1 MVFFRKRTSVP
12 EELGCLKSLE
22 AVLIDKRLLFK
33 KIDIIPKE
41 KTPKIHQSMLAKSVA
56 SYHVK

>member
-12 EELGCLKSLE
+12 EELGCLE
-22 AVLIDKRLLFK
+22 AVLIAKRLLFK